1 MIEYLAN
8 LIVLISLYWILA
20 TSLDLALGYC
30 GIFSI
35 AQAAFYGLGAYASA
49 LLSINLQVAFPFN
62 LLGGVLFSA
71 SIAVISSFFLLR
83 LRQDYLALGTLFFG
97 IIIQECLRNW
107 EFLTGGSRGLSGIP
121 SIQIFGFTLNN
132 PVASAI
138 ISSIIAGIIVFCLYR
153 LEKSQFGTF
162 LRGVDSD
169 EISLQSLGT
178 DTFQLKIAAF
188 TIAAIG
194 ASIAGSLY
202 AHYSMSLDPNRF
214 SIAESFV
221 IISAIALGGKKSL
234 PGTTLGVVILILL
247 PEVLRLLPL
256 SNFKQAALRDV
267 IFSAILIFILI
278 FRPQGIFPRKKALS
292 LVQRSVYLAPA
303 NHNYNVISGD
313 NILVHIK
320 HFNKKISSD
329 FSINIQNINLEKG
342 KIYGIV
348 GANGSGKSMF
358 FNILTG
364 VVKADLAEASFD
376 GKNILNFAPEKIAR
390 LGISRTF
397 QSVRL
402 QKELTVI
409 ENISLVKTANIPK
422 LLWDALFERFSL
434 LTLDFNYARELLN
447 NINLSPYEN
456 QHVSELSFGQ
466 QKAIEIIRAI
476 SSNPQLLLLDEPMSG
491 LSLQVRSILVDEL
504 LRLKNTGTTIAIIEH
519 DLDFLNTICDRW
531 IYIKDGSIT
540 QQLGSQQDYHA

>member
-138 ISSIIAGIIVFCLYR
+138 ISSISAGIIVFCLYR

-221 IISAIALGGKKSL
+221 IISAIALGGKMSL
-234 PGTTLGVVILILL
+234 RGSTLGVVILILL

-267 IFSAILIFILI
+267 IFSATLIFILI
-278 FRPQGIFPRKKALS
+278 FRPQGLFPRKKALFS
-292 LVQRSVYLAPA
+292 LNKSVCAAQNKHAQNIVLE
-303 NHNYNVISGD
+303 H
-313 NILVHIK
+313 NILIYIK
-320 HFNKKISSD
+320 YLHKKISSG
-329 FSINIQNINLEKG
+329 FSIKIQDIHLEKG
-342 KIYGIV
+342 RIYGII

-358 FNILTG
+358 FNVLTG
-364 VVKADLAEASFD
+364 VATADVAEASFD
-376 GKNILNFAPEKIAR
+376 GKSITNFTPDKIAR

-402 QKELTVI
+402 QKDLTVI
-409 ENISLVKTANIPK
+409 ENLSLVQPANIPK
-422 LLWDALFERFSL
+422 LLWNAFFQRSLFSN
-434 LTLDFNYARELLN
+434 LDFNYARELLN
-447 NINLSPYEN
+447 SMNLAPHEN
-456 QHVSELSFGQ
+456 QQASELSFGQ

-476 SSNPQLLLLDEPMSG
+476 SSNPALLLLDEPMSG
-491 LSLQVRSILVDEL
+491 LSLQVRPILVDEL

-519 DLDFLNTICDRW
+519 DMDFLNTICDRW
-531 IYIKDGSIT
+531 IYIKDGRIT
-540 QQLGSQQDYHA
+540 HQLDSPHDDL